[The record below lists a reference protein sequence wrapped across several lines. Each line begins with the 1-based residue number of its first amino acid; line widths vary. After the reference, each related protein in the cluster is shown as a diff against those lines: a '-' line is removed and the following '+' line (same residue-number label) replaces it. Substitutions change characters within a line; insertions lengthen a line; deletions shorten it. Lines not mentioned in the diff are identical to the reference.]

1 MQQCHLSVTLIP
13 KNANQISW
21 PNHVAAYKI
30 MNKFEYNF
38 NCILLV
44 HTLPY
49 GKVDSLYHILNC
61 LMLRYVFPNQY
72 KAWQII

>member
-1 MQQCHLSVTLIP
+1 MQTQWIVMAMAHATMPLKCYTLSP

-38 NCILLV
+38 NYILLV
-44 HTLPY
+44 HTY
-49 GKVDSLYHILNC
+49 I
-61 LMLRYVFPNQY
+61 
-72 KAWQII
+72 AIW